1 MVVDGNLVA
10 LPFWL
15 NQIYGSDI
23 EARISEK
30 LLYELHTDVLAGYF
44 PSEDSLVFFFCKRK
58 LILHEDKMA
67 YLVHLEQ
74 YGVLVFSMNWAA
86 FYNGRNIFHI
96 RDVTRQEIPFVV
108 AVKTAGILQG
118 IQIIYLLAGHRL
130 FCNFY
135 SFLFP
140 QIFVEMKIV
149 FCKLVVVVYSA

>member
-1 MVVDGNLVA
+1 
-10 LPFWL
+10 
-15 NQIYGSDI
+15 
-23 EARISEK
+23 
-30 LLYELHTDVLAGYF
+30 
-44 PSEDSLVFFFCKRK
+44 
-58 LILHEDKMA
+58 MA

>member
-1 MVVDGNLVA
+1 MEILSLFHSGLIRSMV
-10 LPFWL
+10 P
-15 NQIYGSDI
+15 
-23 EARISEK
+23 ISK
-30 LLYELHTDVLAGYF
+30 RGF
-44 PSEDSLVFFFCKRK
+44 PKNFSTNCTRMSLQAIFPLKIAWSSFFCKRK